1 MRSWSRNT
9 NGNARGQGGWRGRR
23 GEGQERT
30 ESGLNDVKRVCN
42 FVQRGQTCRFGSQC
56 RFSHDLSSG
65 GRDQQPGQRHRPAE
79 ETPEQVQV
87 RTDYNSWKRMIKQEP
102 RQNDGQTAERL
113 WRGALEI
120 LNGKDKDW
128 KHSLAK
134 DLDDDE
140 FYGRSHI
147 RETIA
152 CAVAARNPRQD
163 YDAMKYFLQAMTH
176 ASILDC
182 LSIDT
187 CVGGLY
193 NFFSGANG
201 SRAVPALQ
209 RFCDSVLAKLPDVL
223 DEDWADLESAA
234 VALSTALR
242 EVLKR
247 EQRARLHDDLAHLID
262 SMHGL
267 ATSLQGRGFVG
278 ASAQLL
284 HHVGEIR
291 AVVGRARGLLS
302 VDDAGAPD
310 FADTPASAFPRVLHP
325 PGGRHDNDN
334 SDIAVIKIF
343 PTRAEI
349 LSEAAEFLPSTDLEQ
364 PHFLSDKSQ
373 RHIDTLFRLLRQDTF
388 GELKDVLASTLRLA
402 EANRSHL
409 DSPKL
414 SFGNLRANRYS
425 QAIISYMSFDSRRG
439 LEADISFS
447 QPRNLRDKTAADRQR
462 WWEES
467 RRLSEGVLV
476 SFIAAHQG
484 RVQHLFLITSQKKTK
499 NSEDENL
506 TKQGHRATITL
517 RLTSHAQEDIET
529 LMGLS
534 SSRAQGVL
542 VEFPGVIPATFMS
555 VLENM
560 QNMQRLG
567 AFPFQDWILPEKT
580 KQGFGDTTAN
590 IPPPRY
596 ARKPGFAFSLKPIL
610 KGCNLGKAD
619 LLIAPDSIADREA
632 LIGEVEAETDLD
644 RGQCRALVAAL
655 CREFALI
662 QGPPGTGK
670 SYLGIKLMN
679 ILLNCQGQAELGPI
693 VVVCYTNHALD
704 QFLEHILKYGTKK
717 VIRIGGQSHSAVLEG
732 HNLRAVTQSE
742 SKSRFERYS
751 LAMSYQDL
759 DAAAESI
766 EKILGRAHGALR
778 HIRWENMQ
786 KYLSRYHPHIAAQ
799 FAETD
804 EDGFEIVGRHPF
816 DIWASLKTDVDVT
829 QDHGGET
836 EIDSDAVLRKAS
848 ISVNSLS
855 ASERQHLMDLWSM
868 DRYKHAVDDLVET
881 IEGTSTEQQQ
891 VSNIHDEVD
900 RRVLQEA
907 DVIGITTTGLAKR
920 ISTLQRLKCKVVI
933 CEEAGEVMEPHI
945 LSALLPTVEHIIQI
959 GDHEQLRP
967 QINNF
972 GLSLESKQGML
983 YQLDRSQ
990 FERLSVGIS
999 GRPKIPLAQLEV
1011 QRRMR
1016 PSISSLVRETL
1027 YPNIQDHP
1035 STCDLPDVVGMR
1047 KNLFWLDHSHL
1058 EAGES
1063 AEMHHKSHSNDWEVG
1078 LVHALVRHIVRQ
1090 GVYSSSDIAV
1100 LTPYTGQLQ
1109 KLRTSMRNDF
1119 EVILSDRDQDALNRD
1134 GIDSEEPDSQEEA
1147 PSVQRKGA
1155 LAKKK
1160 LSDLLRVATVD
1171 NFQGE
1176 EAKVVI
1182 VSLVRS
1188 NNARKVGFLKTTNRI
1203 NVLLSR
1209 AQHGMYLI
1217 GNAETYTNVKMWQT
1231 VIELM
1236 RASVSVGKVL
1246 ALCCPRHKEMP
1257 INVSK
1262 PDDFSRHSP
1271 EGGCSQ
1277 TCSWRLADCGHM
1289 CLARCHSESMHNIFS
1304 CPQPCQRLHEP
1315 CGHGC
1320 QRPTCGEDCG
1330 KCLVPLR
1337 DVELPCGHVK
1347 DTVACHSAQNPESIR
1362 CDVIVEKVVP
1372 DCNHNVNMACF
1383 KSVTAEGYRCPA
1395 PCSTPLSCGHICP
1408 GTCGSCR
1415 VQADDTT
1422 GKILH
1427 RKCRK
1432 ICERPF
1438 GTCNH
1443 HCRKPCHA
1451 GTECGLCVA
1460 PCEVRCQHSTCAATC
1475 SEGCTPCV
1483 EKCEW
1488 SCEHQGTCAMPCSAT
1503 CTRLPCNE
1511 RCAKLLSCGHR
1522 CPGICG
1528 EVCPE
1533 DLCKD
1538 CGESQDSR
1546 VDLLEMK
1553 TYTEIDVDVDPIVV
1567 LGCGHFFTA
1576 ETLDGLVGMHTA
1588 YVSDV
1593 EGRFTGLV
1601 ELSGE
1606 FAKMPQCPDCKRP
1619 VRQYATRRYNRIVN
1633 RAVADESAR
1642 RFLVAGKEKLRNIN
1656 MELEKLQGEL
1666 AGSHSGILRII
1677 NVLPA
1682 GQIGTLG
1689 RRLQI
1694 RYGEHKKL
1702 RHKIKT
1708 FCNESSERYQ
1718 PHHKLYEATIHALR
1732 GIERN
1737 SLSDGL
1743 AALSMQ
1749 SPPRR
1754 VERDC
1759 RVALAG
1765 EMALVKL
1772 DFIILEDMF
1781 DLLPAIEAANFAQP
1795 PKWPGGSPLLVAKLF
1810 LKSCSS
1816 LISRCRTDAL
1826 PKLAVEAILY
1836 HARMAHMYGFRL
1848 RLDEADRAKASGF
1861 LDEAREN
1868 LETASRMCEQPFQ
1881 DADTLKEAVCK
1892 IIQLLQAERY
1902 EAVSPEEIA
1911 AIKKAMLSGR
1921 DGMATHSG
1929 HWYNCVNGHPFAIGE
1944 CGMPMEQ
1951 ARCPEC
1957 GAPIGGQNHQS
1968 VAGVTRAD
1976 AMEN

>member
-1 MRSWSRNT
+1 
-9 NGNARGQGGWRGRR
+9 
-23 GEGQERT
+23 
-30 ESGLNDVKRVCN
+30 
-42 FVQRGQTCRFGSQC
+42 
-56 RFSHDLSSG
+56 
-65 GRDQQPGQRHRPAE
+65 
-79 ETPEQVQV
+79 
-87 RTDYNSWKRMIKQEP
+87 MIKQEP

-120 LNGKDKDW
+120 LNGKDKHW

-209 RFCDSVLAKLPDVL
+209 RFCDSVLAKLRGVP

-291 AVVGRARGLLS
+291 AVVGRARGLLI
-302 VDDAGAPD
+302 VDDAGATD

-364 PHFLSDKSQ
+364 PHFLSNKSQ

-447 QPRNLRDKTAADRQR
+447 QPRNLRDKTAAERQR

-506 TKQGHRATITL
+506 TKQGRRATITL

-542 VEFPGVIPATFMS
+542 VEFPGVIPATFIP

-619 LLIAPDSIADREA
+619 LLIAPDSIADLEA

-704 QFLEHILKYGTKK
+704 QFLEHILKDGTKK

-751 LAMSYQDL
+751 LAMSYHDL

-816 DIWASLKTDVDVT
+816 DIWASLKTDADVT

-855 ASERQHLMDLWSM
+855 ASERQHLMDFWSM
-868 DRYKHAVDDLVET
+868 DRYKHAVNDLVET
-881 IEGTSTEQQQ
+881 IEGTSTEQRQ

-972 GLSLESKQGML
+972 GLSLESKQGTL

-1109 KLRTSMRNDF
+1109 KLRASMRNDF

-1134 GIDSEEPDSQEEA
+1134 GIDSGEPDSQEEA

-1236 RASVSVGKVL
+1236 RASDSVGKVL

-1257 INVSK
+1257 INVSN

-1289 CLARCHSESMHNIFS
+1289 CLARCHSEN
-1304 CPQPCQRLHEP
+1304 
-1315 CGHGC
+1315 
-1320 QRPTCGEDCG
+1320 CG

-1362 CDVIVEKVVP
+1362 CDVIVKKVVP

-1383 KSVTAEGYRCPA
+1383 
-1395 PCSTPLSCGHICP
+1395 
-1408 GTCGSCR
+1408 
-1415 VQADDTT
+1415 
-1422 GKILH
+1422 
-1427 RKCRK
+1427 
-1432 ICERPF
+1432 
-1438 GTCNH
+1438 N
-1443 HCRKPCHA
+1443 
-1451 GTECGLCVA
+1451 
-1460 PCEVRCQHSTCAATC
+1460 
-1475 SEGCTPCV
+1475 
-1483 EKCEW
+1483 
-1488 SCEHQGTCAMPCSAT
+1488 
-1503 CTRLPCNE
+1503 
-1511 RCAKLLSCGHR
+1511 
-1522 CPGICG
+1522 
-1528 EVCPE
+1528 
-1533 DLCKD
+1533 
-1538 CGESQDSR
+1538 ESQDSR

-1642 RFLVAGKEKLRNIN
+1642 RFLVAGKEKLKNIN

-1677 NVLPA
+1677 KVLPA

-1781 DLLPAIEAANFAQP
+1781 DLLPAIEAASFAQP

-1836 HARMAHMYGFRL
+1836 HARMAHMYGFRP

-1868 LETASRMCEQPFQ
+1868 LETGSRMCEQPFQ
-1881 DADTLKEAVCK
+1881 DADTLKEAVRR

>member
-1 MRSWSRNT
+1 
-9 NGNARGQGGWRGRR
+9 
-23 GEGQERT
+23 
-30 ESGLNDVKRVCN
+30 
-42 FVQRGQTCRFGSQC
+42 
-56 RFSHDLSSG
+56 
-65 GRDQQPGQRHRPAE
+65 
-79 ETPEQVQV
+79 
-87 RTDYNSWKRMIKQEP
+87 MIKQEP
-102 RQNDGQTAERL
+102 RKNDGQTAERL

-152 CAVAARNPRQD
+152 CAMEARNPRQD
-163 YDAMKYFLQAMTH
+163 YYAMKYFLQAMTH

-209 RFCDSVLAKLPDVL
+209 RFCDSVLAKLPGVL

-267 ATSLQGRGFVG
+267 ATSLQGRGVVG

-302 VDDAGAPD
+302 VDDAGATG

-425 QAIISYMSFDSRRG
+425 QAIISCMSFDSRRG

-447 QPRNLRDKTAADRQR
+447 QPRNLRDKTAAERQR

-506 TKQGHRATITL
+506 TKQGRRATITL

-534 SSRAQGVL
+534 SSREQGVL
-542 VEFPGVIPATFMS
+542 VEFPGVIPATFMP

-619 LLIAPDSIADREA
+619 LLIAPDSIADLEA

-670 SYLGIKLMN
+670 SYLGIKLMS
-679 ILLNCQGQAELGPI
+679 ILLNCQAQAELGPI

-704 QFLEHILKYGTKK
+704 QFLEHILKDGTKK

-766 EKILGRAHGALR
+766 KKILGRAHGALR

-786 KYLSRYHPHIAAQ
+786 KYLSRYHPDIAAQ

-816 DIWASLKTDVDVT
+816 DIWASLKTDADVT

-836 EIDSDAVLRKAS
+836 ELDSDAILRKAS

-855 ASERQHLMDLWSM
+855 ASERQHLMDFWSM

-881 IEGTSTEQQQ
+881 IEGTSTEQRQ

-920 ISTLQRLKCKVVI
+920 MSTLQRLKCKVVI

-1027 YPNIQDHP
+1027 YPDIQDHP

-1063 AEMHHKSHSNDWEVG
+1063 AEMHHQSHSNDWEVG

-1109 KLRTSMRNDF
+1109 KLRASMRNDF

-1134 GIDSEEPDSQEEA
+1134 GIDSEEPDSQAEA

-1236 RASVSVGKVL
+1236 RA
-1246 ALCCPRHKEMP
+1246 
-1257 INVSK
+1257 
-1262 PDDFSRHSP
+1262 
-1271 EGGCSQ
+1271 
-1277 TCSWRLADCGHM
+1277 
-1289 CLARCHSESMHNIFS
+1289 
-1304 CPQPCQRLHEP
+1304 
-1315 CGHGC
+1315 
-1320 QRPTCGEDCG
+1320 
-1330 KCLVPLR
+1330 
-1337 DVELPCGHVK
+1337 
-1347 DTVACHSAQNPESIR
+1347 
-1362 CDVIVEKVVP
+1362 
-1372 DCNHNVNMACF
+1372 
-1383 KSVTAEGYRCPA
+1383 
-1395 PCSTPLSCGHICP
+1395 
-1408 GTCGSCR
+1408 
-1415 VQADDTT
+1415 
-1422 GKILH
+1422 
-1427 RKCRK
+1427 
-1432 ICERPF
+1432 
-1438 GTCNH
+1438 
-1443 HCRKPCHA
+1443 
-1451 GTECGLCVA
+1451 
-1460 PCEVRCQHSTCAATC
+1460 
-1475 SEGCTPCV
+1475 EGCTPCV

-1522 CPGICG
+1522 CPAICG

-1642 RFLVAGKEKLRNIN
+1642 RFLVAGKEKLKNIN

-1666 AGSHSGILRII
+1666 AGSQSSILRII
-1677 NVLPA
+1677 KVLPA

-1689 RRLQI
+1689 WRLQI

-1702 RHKIKT
+1702 HHKIKS
-1708 FCNESSERYQ
+1708 FCNESSGRYQ

-1749 SPPRR
+1749 GPPRR

-1781 DLLPAIEAANFAQP
+1781 DLLPAIEAANLAQP

-1836 HARMAHMYGFRL
+1836 HARMAHMYGFRP

-1868 LETASRMCEQPFQ
+1868 LETASSMCEQPFQ
-1881 DADTLKEAVCK
+1881 DADTLKEAVRK
-1892 IIQLLQAERY
+1892 ITQLLQAERY

-1921 DGMATHSG
+1921 DGMATHFG

-1968 VAGVTRAD
+1968 VPGVTRAD